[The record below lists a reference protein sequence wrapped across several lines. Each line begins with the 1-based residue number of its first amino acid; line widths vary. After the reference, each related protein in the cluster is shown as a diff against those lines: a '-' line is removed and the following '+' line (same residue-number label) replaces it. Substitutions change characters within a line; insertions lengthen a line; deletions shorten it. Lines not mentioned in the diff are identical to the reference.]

1 MPRGLLYIASS
12 GEQHD
17 LGALSLSVGTAEAAR
32 ARVWSISL
40 GTHSVISASR
50 PAREIELE
58 VKSSDPAALDAA
70 EAAFDR
76 DVDLNKPGR
85 LISPNGWMQ
94 QAFVTKTTPSD
105 IFLGSVIAKLT
116 VVLLDGVWRKEVKHV
131 LKPDTQALISGS
143 GLDYPHD
150 FDFDLGGSIPGKDME
165 FIRDSKVRITF
176 FGPCQDPYVRIGSNL
191 YGVKGV
197 TVAAGERV
205 VIDPTLVGEYGRA
218 IRLVGTYGT
227 ERNLFSKRIRGA
239 KGSGSYA
246 FEPVAGG
253 YLPVSWPQTYGID
266 IDEIRERGGLPWS

>member
-1 MPRGLLYIASS
+1 MHKGLVYVSS
-12 GEQHD
+12 DNVHYD
-17 LGALSLSVGTAEAAR
+17 LGSPSLSVGAAEEIR
-32 ARVWSISL
+32 SRVWSINL
-40 GTHSVISASR
+40 GINTLISTSR
-50 PAREIELE
+50 PAREVDITI
-58 VKSSDPAALDAA
+58 KSINPLALDAA
-70 EAAFDR
+70 EVAFDR
-76 DVDLNKPGR
+76 DVSLNSPGK
-85 LISPNGWMQ
+85 LVSPDGWSQ
-94 QAFVTKTTPSD
+94 QAYITKTVPSN
-105 IFLGSVIAKLT
+105 IFLDNVVAKLT
-116 VVLLDGVWRKEVKHV
+116 VILLDGVWRKEVKHV

-150 FDFDLGGSIPGKDME
+150 FDFDLGGSIPGKDMD

-205 VIDPTLVGEYGRA
+205 VIDPTLLGEYGRA
-218 IRLVGTYGT
+218 IRLVGTYGA

-253 YLPVSWPQTYGID
+253 YLPVSWPQTYGLD

>member
-1 MPRGLLYIASS
+1 MSSMLRYISHKNVAIELDGEPTWSGGFTGLRSR
-12 GEQHD
+12 H
-17 LGALSLSVGTAEAAR
+17 
-32 ARVWSISL
+32 WSTKISL
-40 GTHSVISASR
+40 NTIISAKR
-50 PAREIELE
+50 EAREITCPLLATNPDELE
-58 VKSSDPAALDAA
+58 RM
-70 EAAFDR
+70 EAAFDA
-76 DVDLNKPGR
+76 DMTALSPGKLIAFDGWSQR
-85 LISPNGWMQ
+85 AYATQTEVNDISPT
-94 QAFVTKTTPSD
+94 ALSATVT
-105 IFLGSVIAKLT
+105 F
-116 VVLLDGVWRKEVKHV
+116 VLLDGVWRKEVKHV

-150 FDFDLGGSIPGKDME
+150 FDFDLGGSIPGKDMD

-218 IRLVGTYGT
+218 IRLVGTYGA

-246 FEPVAGG
+246 FEPVEGG

>member
-1 MPRGLLYIASS
+1 MHKGLVYVSS
-12 GEQHD
+12 DNVHHD
-17 LGALSLSVGTAEAAR
+17 LGSPSLSVGPAEAAR
-32 ARVWSISL
+32 SRVWSISL
-40 GTHSVISASR
+40 GSHAIISASR

-218 IRLVGTYGT
+218 IRLVGTYGA

-246 FEPVAGG
+246 FEPVEGG

>member
-1 MPRGLLYIASS
+1 MHKGLVYVSS
-12 GEQHD
+12 DNVHYD
-17 LGALSLSVGTAEAAR
+17 LGSPSLSVGAAEEIR
-32 ARVWSISL
+32 SRVWSINL
-40 GTHSVISASR
+40 GSHAIISASR

-218 IRLVGTYGT
+218 IRLVGTYGA